1 MRAHHRS
8 PAFAAWS
15 SRGEP
20 LSIVDHTARGLRGTL
35 ASLPRPTRVHGSSN
49 AKSATRACPAATP
62 AAARSRRCML
72 YCKRAPPGQART
84 GSYPRNSGRTALN
97 AISQVCSG
105 TRCGS
110 PITQVS
116 CSRLPQV
123 APAPS
128 SVNKGPRM
136 KRNRRHFLSQSAAL
150 TAGGLLTPY
159 IFTAGAAERN
169 LPRSSN
175 DQFGIGAIG
184 MRYQGSVIT
193 EKARPY
199 GPIVAI
205 ADVDR
210 HVREQ
215 ARASFGSTP
224 AIFEDY
230 RSLLERK
237 DVDVVL
243 IATPDHWHT
252 QMLIDACRA
261 GKDVYIEKPLTLTI
275 DEGKL
280 LRNVVKET
288 GRVVQ
293 VGSWQRSD
301 WQFRLAV
308 ELVRA
313 GRLGQLRKVSCIT
326 GPNPSGGPFVE
337 RPVPGHLNWDL
348 WQGQTPAVPYIEERC
363 HYTFRWW
370 YEYSGGK
377 VTDWG
382 AHDID
387 IAQWAINELPIA
399 IEGEADLPQ
408 IPNGY
413 NVATRFHAV
422 VRYPSGTLLEIG
434 DTGRQ
439 GTLFEGDQGRIFVN
453 RGVVS
458 GVPVEQLP
466 DNPLPR
472 ERYQAYDFD
481 DLERPN
487 RTGKLDAIV
496 NHMANFFDCVR
507 QRRQPISDV
516 ESQHRSVSTCHLANI
531 AMRLGRPLQWDPQHE
546 LFVGDDEANQWL
558 RREQRKNF
566 EIA

>member
-1 MRAHHRS
+1 MK
-8 PAFAAWS
+8 
-15 SRGEP
+15 
-20 LSIVDHTARGLRGTL
+20 
-35 ASLPRPTRVHGSSN
+35 PT
-49 AKSATRACPAATP
+49 
-62 AAARSRRCML
+62 
-72 YCKRAPPGQART
+72 
-84 GSYPRNSGRTALN
+84 
-97 AISQVCSG
+97 
-105 TRCGS
+105 
-110 PITQVS
+110 
-116 CSRLPQV
+116 
-123 APAPS
+123 
-128 SVNKGPRM
+128 
-136 KRNRRHFLSQSAAL
+136 RRHFFGQSAAL
-150 TAGGLLTPY
+150 AAGSLMTPY
-159 IFTAGAAERN
+159 VFTAGAAAGDQ
-169 LPRSSN
+169 PSAKN

-224 AIFEDY
+224 IIFEDY
-230 RSLLERK
+230 RKLLDRK

-252 QMLIDACRA
+252 KMLIDACRA

-275 DEGKL
+275 DEGHL
-280 LRNVVKET
+280 LRKVVKET
-288 GRVVQ
+288 GRIVQ

-313 GRLGQLRKVSCIT
+313 GRLGKLRKVSCIT
-326 GPNPSGGPFVE
+326 GPNPSGGPFPE
-337 RPVPGHLNWDL
+337 RTVPGNLNWDL

-387 IAQWAINELPIA
+387 IAQWAINELPVAVDGKAELPKIA
-399 IEGEADLPQ
+399 
-408 IPNGY
+408 NGY
-413 NVATRFHAV
+413 NVATRFSAV
-422 VRYPSGTLLEIG
+422 VRYPSGVLLEIG

-439 GTLFEGDQGRIFVN
+439 GTLFEGDDGRIFVN
-453 RGVVS
+453 RGKVT
-458 GVPVEQLP
+458 GVPVERLKDEP
-466 DNPLPR
+466 FPR
-472 ERYQAYDFD
+472 AGYIAYDFD
-481 DLERPN
+481 DLNQPD

-496 NHMANFFDCVR
+496 SHMANFFACVR
-507 QRRQPISDV
+507 QRRQPISDI

-531 AMRLGRPLQWDPQHE
+531 SMRLGRALNWDPAKEQ
-546 LFVGDDEANQWL
+546 FVGDDEANQWL
-558 RREQRKNF
+558 RREQRKGF
-566 EIA
+566 EIV